1 MCRLAEAEFDEDD
14 GTPAASRQWLAALLD
29 RWELNALV
37 ETAALLVSE
46 VVTNAMQHAGSSPR
60 ITAAVADG
68 ALEVGVTDREPSGSP
83 RKRSADDPWAT
94 GGRGLAI
101 VDALAADWGTTYL
114 PDGKQV
120 WFRLET
126 KDWAHATECRCH
138 GDDLDAQVLR
148 SGLRVR
154 VNRGPWDASPSTND
168 PT

>member
-1 MCRLAEAEFDEDD
+1 MCRLAGAEFDEDD

-83 RKRSADDPWAT
+83 RKRSADDPRAA

-126 KDWAHATECRCH
+126 RDWVHATECRCH
-138 GDDLDAQVLR
+138 GYDLDAQVLR